1 MLNQFLKENWWF
13 LLMIGGLVG
22 GWLFLRTP
30 SSDLESTAAFD
41 RQIQSGTP
49 VVLEFFSNT

>member
-1 MLNQFLKENWWF
+1 ML
-13 LLMIGGLVG
+13 GGLVG

-30 SSDLESTAAFD
+30 ATEVDSTAAFD
-41 RQIQSGTP
+41 RQIRSGTP